1 MEQGATA
8 TFRRQTDTVPR
19 ARSLIG
25 RELCRFVADHE
36 VVDRLVLAG
45 AEACNNA
52 ILHSDCGSYV
62 VKVEIGTDVCTVTVA
77 DDGIGFNVPEQLVMP
92 GPDSVGH
99 RGLALMDALVDD
111 MDISSSPEGTTVVLR
126 QRISHNGRRAPLSQR
141 TVQT

>member
-8 TFRRQTDTVPR
+8 TFRRQADTVPR
-19 ARSLIG
+19 ARRLIG

-62 VKVEIGTDVCTVTVA
+62 VQIEIDTDVCTVTVA
-77 DDGIGFNVPEQLVMP
+77 DDGVGFDVPEHLVMP
-92 GPDSVGH
+92 GPDSVGQ

-111 MDISSSPEGTTVVLR
+111 VDISSSSEGTTVVLR
-126 QRISHNGRRAPLSQR
+126 QRISGNGRNAPS
-141 TVQT
+141 